1 MRDLINFLFVIL
13 VYLAPFCVARLRKHN
28 KENEIFLL
36 NAFLG
41 WTIIGWIVALI
52 WASGVKNATKPE
64 SAATE
69 VVSKLEKKST
79 NVLFFALVLVAM
91 AAYVFIGNKIEEKDQ
106 RVKSRLES
114 ERRAALTVE
123 QRQAE
128 DEKKAAARRLK
139 VLEGAIPG
147 ARQRCISIWTGS
159 LRDPDSAKIESLEGG
174 MVGDTEYALI
184 IIGRAKNGFGGYVRS
199 SWLCR
204 MRWDGKVMHYE
215 GMSELN

>member
-1 MRDLINFLFVIL
+1 MRGLIGFVF
-13 VYLAPFCVARLRKHN
+13 A
-28 KENEIFLL
+28 
-36 NAFLG
+36 
-41 WTIIGWIVALI
+41 
-52 WASGVKNATKPE
+52 
-64 SAATE
+64 
-69 VVSKLEKKST
+69 VVMVS
-79 NVLFFALVLVAM
+79 M
-91 AAYVFIGNKIEEKDQ
+91 AAYVFIGDKLEEKDR
-106 RVKSRLES
+106 RVKARLEA

-174 MVGDTEYALI
+174 MVGDEEYVLLI
-184 IIGRAKNGFGGYVRS
+184 SGRAKNGFGGYTRS

-204 MRWDGKVMHYE
+204 MRWDGKVMQYE